1 MLIKINPLD
10 TLFFR
15 DGKPFSMGDDSWA
28 DSLFPPSPSVIYGAI
43 RTLFLGKTNFATA
56 DKLALDEETQ
66 HINITGIYLQTE
78 KGYGVPTPND
88 FAVEKSD
95 HENATPLK
103 TVLQPRNATTA
114 GVISNKPLTQ
124 ITYPNFVVD
133 NEKSKG
139 IITLLDLKDY
149 LNAAD
154 VSMINPNAE
163 YHVSE
168 PKIGIGRDN
177 LTFTTDEGKL
187 YRVDMKRLS
196 NKTQIVV
203 ELPDF
208 THDWLPF
215 SKLGADSKLAHFE
228 VELNK
233 TVIEKI
239 PFTLAPTDTMFKL
252 YLATPAIFDL
262 GWLPGWIKPENDYTG
277 ELGSGDHK
285 ITLQLTGT
293 ALGKP
298 LPIGGFDLKAQQ
310 PKTMYRTVPAGSV
323 YYFRL
328 VAGTIEA
335 AKELLHCKTISDQLP
350 NEGYGLAMVG
360 KI

>member
-1 MLIKINPLD
+1 MLIKINPFD

-43 RTLFLGKTNFATA
+43 RTLFLGNTNFATA
-56 DKLALDEETQ
+56 DKLALEEATK
-66 HINITGIYLQTE
+66 HITISGIYLQTE
-78 KGYGVPTPND
+78 SGYCVTAPND
-88 FAVEKSD
+88 FAIEKT
-95 HENATPLK
+95 ENNPQK
-103 TVLQPRNATTA
+103 TILQPRNAAAA
-114 GVISNKPLTQ
+114 GVVSNKPLTQ
-124 ITYPNFVVD
+124 ITYPDFVVD

-139 IITLLDLKDY
+139 IITLFDLEDY
-149 LNAAD
+149 LKATD
-154 VSMINPNAE
+154 VAKISPNAK
-163 YHVSE
+163 YFVSE

-177 LTFTTDEGKL
+177 LTFATDEGKL

-208 THDWLPF
+208 PHKWL
-215 SKLGADSKLAHFE
+215 SIAKLGADSKLAHFS
-228 VELNK
+228 VEPNK
-233 TVIEKI
+233 TVSAQI
-239 PFTLAPTDTMFKL
+239 PFSLAPTDTLLKL
-252 YLATPAIFDL
+252 YLATPAIFEQ
-262 GWLPGWIKPENDYTG
+262 GWLPRWIKPENDYTG
-277 ELGSGDHK
+277 ELGEGEQK
-285 ITLQLTGT
+285 IILQLTGT

-298 LPIGGFDLKAQQ
+298 LPIGGFDLKEQQ
-310 PKTMYRTVPAGSV
+310 PKTMCRTVPAGSV

-328 VAGTIEA
+328 VEGTIGA
-335 AKELLHCKTISDQLP
+335 VKELLHCKTISDHLP